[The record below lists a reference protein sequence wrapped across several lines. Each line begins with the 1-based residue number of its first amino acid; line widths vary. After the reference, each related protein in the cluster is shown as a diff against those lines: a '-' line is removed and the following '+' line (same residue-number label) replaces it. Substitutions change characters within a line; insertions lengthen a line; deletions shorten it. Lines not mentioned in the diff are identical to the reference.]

1 MSDTPAA
8 PARRWTW
15 RDVLLVASLAINL
28 AVLGIV
34 AAQYMR
40 KERAVRLMGP
50 AYNELLPRA
59 FVQALP
65 EARRAEVVAAMR
77 DSRRDF
83 REQRRELRAAALKVA
98 DALDAEP
105 FDAAGLDR
113 AVDAY
118 RAEVGDLV
126 TQGTGFAL
134 ATFRT
139 LSPPERKLVAEKL
152 RQRARR

>member
-1 MSDTPAA
+1 MSDAPAA
-8 PARRWTW
+8 PSRRRSW
-15 RDVLLVASLAINL
+15 RDVLLVASLAVNL

-34 AAQYMR
+34 AAQYLR

-65 EARRAEVVAAMR
+65 EERRAAILGALR

-83 REQRRELRAAALKVA
+83 REQRRELRAAALTVA

-105 FDAAGLDR
+105 FDAAALDR
-113 AVDAY
+113 AVAAY

-126 TQGTGFAL
+126 TEGTSFAVTMFKGL
-134 ATFRT
+134 TPA
-139 LSPPERKLVAEKL
+139 ERKLIAEKL
-152 RQRARR
+152 RGRAR

>member
-1 MSDTPAA
+1 MSDTSAA
-8 PARRWTW
+8 PARRWSW
-15 RDVLLVASLAINL
+15 RDALLVASLAANL

-34 AAQYMR
+34 AAQYLR

-59 FVQALP
+59 FVQSLP
-65 EARRAEVVAAMR
+65 EERRAAVLAALR

-83 REQRRELRAAALKVA
+83 RDQRRELRAAAVAVA

-105 FDAAGLDR
+105 FDEAALDR
-113 AVDAY
+113 AVAAY

-126 TQGTGFAL
+126 TQGTSFAVSV
-134 ATFRT
+134 FRNLT
-139 LSPPERKLVAEKL
+139 PAERRLIAEKL
-152 RQRARR
+152 RTRAR